1 MQLTFLRLQHFRPY
15 TDLTL
20 QFGSGVNVVLAPNGV
35 GKTSLID
42 AAGVVLEAIVRRHAD
57 RLVPADLWARF
68 DSSGKVDFAPRLAID
83 ARVGAY
89 PLAIRAEREGVADRS
104 SLRTRV
110 VLPEAAALDAAVF
123 EASAKGEPIPVFGR
137 ISATRATLTADPL
150 SPPDLERRSPL
161 SRDAGW
167 SLDLDLAAR
176 WVDLRDDWA
185 WVYLT
190 AHPKHSPI
198 MEALKQTVGQALR
211 RALGVDEPP
220 AYSGEL
226 HDFMVY
232 LPGDGWRPVHQ
243 MSDGWRSFVAI
254 IVAIALRAG
263 MCHQGE
269 PDAGR
274 EAIGTVLI
282 DELEQH
288 LHPQLQREILGG
300 LRRAFP
306 KVQLIVTTH
315 SPLVLTDALGP
326 DDQIMRL
333 EADEN
338 GSPRVRML
346 DSVRG
351 LDIEAIVTGPWF
363 GLESTLDDESLQ
375 LMADYRAAVR
385 KREAG
390 REERARL
397 EGQLKALLAKFHPH
411 GLEGLG
417 IELAAEIEG
426 RFGHQLRT
434 WDDVQRVKQEVLRL
448 IDAAVK
454 G

>member
-1 MQLTFLRLQHFRPY
+1 MHLDSLHLQGFRPY
-15 TDLTL
+15 RDTIFTFKAGL
-20 QFGSGVNVVLAPNGV
+20 NVVVANNGV
-35 GKTSLID
+35 GKTALID
-42 AAGVVLEAIVRRHAD
+42 AAAIALSALRGLEAPALQYRDLHATFDVVTTRARLVKLSAEVGGLTVLVDGTTDRDRTVRRLHTEVHRPTSAQ
-57 RLVPADLWARF
+57 L
-68 DSSGKVDFAPRLAID
+68 G
-83 ARVGAY
+83 
-89 PLAIRAEREGVADRS
+89 
-104 SLRTRV
+104 
-110 VLPEAAALDAAVF
+110 AALTTRLDNGLGVPLMVRFGAHRAAL
-123 EASAKGEPIPVFGR
+123 EPGE
-137 ISATRATLTADPL
+137 LTA
-150 SPPDLERRSPL
+150 PPWIAGEAPELGD
-161 SRDAGW
+161 GW
-167 SLDLDLAAR
+167 SLPTDLGDRWLPTRDAWSMVAYGAAGGGRRDGATQAVIHLA
-176 WVDLRDDWA
+176 LQ
-185 WVYLT
+185 
-190 AHPKHSPI
+190 
-198 MEALKQTVGQALR
+198 EALGAGPPEYSSDLLDFVIDIPGVGR
-211 RALGVDEPP
+211 
-220 AYSGEL
+220 
-226 HDFMVY
+226 
-232 LPGDGWRPVHQ
+232 RPVHL
-243 MSDGWRSFVAI
+243 MSDGWRSTVAL
-254 IVAIALRAG
+254 VVELAMRAAACWPG
-263 MCHQGE
+263 HA
-269 PDAGR
+269 DAGR

-300 LRRAFP
+300 LRQAFP
-306 KVQLIVTTH
+306 KLQLIVTTH

-326 DDQIMRL
+326 DDQIMLL
-333 EADEN
+333 EADDN
-338 GSPRVRML
+338 GSPRVRLL

-363 GLESTLDDESLQ
+363 GLESTLDDQSLR

-426 RFGHQLRT
+426 RFGHQLRS